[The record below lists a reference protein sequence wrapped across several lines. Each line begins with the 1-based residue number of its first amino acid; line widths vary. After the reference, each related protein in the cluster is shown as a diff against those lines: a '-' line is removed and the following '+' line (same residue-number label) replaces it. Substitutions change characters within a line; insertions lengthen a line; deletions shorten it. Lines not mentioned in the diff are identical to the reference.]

1 MKYKTLMALAV
12 AGAVGWSVNT
22 LAGSGYEVSTP
33 SAANETGPVMMSHS
47 NSHSSSMSS
56 SEAPIVLSLS
66 EFSSGVIDHGY
77 TDDSAIGATADSGSG
92 SIGGSATSD
101 QFASLSGED
110 TLALADEG
118 IYSDFYRVSY
128 TPLAGWD
135 YYVLDDGWASYALV
149 TPVVVETITLAS
161 IDSLDAGDGAVTT
174 VFEDGSILQVFD
186 DGSVL
191 ALDDSSESMVV
202 FA

>member
-1 MKYKTLMALAV
+1 MRYKTLMALAV

-33 SAANETGPVMMSHS
+33 SAANETGPVVMSHAS
-47 NSHSSSMSS
+47 SHSGTMST

-66 EFSSGVIDHGY
+66 ESSSSIIDHGY

-92 SIGGSATSD
+92 SVTSD
-101 QFASLSGED
+101 QFASLSDED
-110 TLALADEG
+110 TLALADDG
-118 IYSDFYRVSY
+118 IYTDFYRVSY
-128 TPLAGWD
+128 TPIAGWD

-161 IDSLDAGDGAVTT
+161 IDSLDAGDGAVTQ
-174 VFEDGSILQVFD
+174 VFDDGSILQVFD
-186 DGSVL
+186 DGSML
-191 ALDDSSESMVV
+191 ALDDSNESMVV
-202 FA
+202 VA